1 MVVCG
6 VDIGCIYNTE
16 ESMSI
21 EEEVISNEGINSN
34 AGTDLNAGT
43 NQRFVRAFR
52 SHFKMLVDVLDPEEA
67 ALALY
72 QEKLIS
78 KTTLE
83 EALSSNGSKFKR
95 SYKIVDA
102 METYLG
108 ICTST
113 TTALVQILTKT
124 ADLHCHRVLHV
135 YCYFTSTTPIQF
147 WR

>member
-72 QEKLIS
+72 QE
-78 KTTLE
+78 
-83 EALSSNGSKFKR
+83 N
-95 SYKIVDA
+95 
-102 METYLG
+102 
-108 ICTST
+108 
-113 TTALVQILTKT
+113 
-124 ADLHCHRVLHV
+124 
-135 YCYFTSTTPIQF
+135 
-147 WR
+147 

>member
-1 MVVCG
+1 MATPSAPG
-6 VDIGCIYNTE
+6 SYDDHE
-16 ESMSI
+16 P
-21 EEEVISNEGINSN
+21 
-34 AGTDLNAGT
+34 T
-43 NQRFVRAFR
+43 NQRIVRAFR

-78 KTTLE
+78 KATLE

-113 TTALVQILTKT
+113 TTAHRILTILERNSMSGPDSVI
-124 ADLHCHRVLHV
+124 ARIRRQAMSFGGEWSRSAAVI
-135 YCYFTSTTPIQF
+135 S
-147 WR
+147 